1 MSDTEKPI
9 KSEEPVDEGV
19 DRVDEEENV
28 EEPAEDVGEAAEE
41 ASEAPEEAPAEAA
54 TTTEAAPADDDED
67 DSDLSDLDEDEI
79 KNAAIEDDDDDYN
92 KLSAHRR
99 KVQSSGKKTLK
110 KRATKDSRAAD
121 DDEDEI
127 DHSHIDLDPSM
138 ARRREIEA
146 RIDAAMKPASQRR
159 KKLGEDDIEMMQD
172 ERISNLREKMRNA
185 AIADAES
192 NREGQPATH
201 KLQLL
206 PEVKDVL
213 QKHHLADSI
222 LDNNLLEAVRIWLE
236 PLPDASLPSY
246 SIQEELFDALV
257 RLPIKSIH
265 LRESGLGKVVTFYR
279 KSKQPQLRI
288 KRIADKL
295 VADWTRP
302 IMGRSDNYR
311 EKVVS
316 TRSFDPST
324 QEIALAVAAKRAQTL
339 KDGTLAEKQAERRR
353 RAHIPSAQPANY
365 RVAPKS
371 EIIPQN
377 RGGSTNDMTFKR
389 LKGKLGVTKT
399 GKKKS
404 GVSIEGR
411 GLNG

>member
-9 KSEEPVDEGV
+9 KSEEPVDEV
-19 DRVDEEENV
+19 ANEEVAEEEIVAADEET
-28 EEPAEDVGEAAEE
+28 A
-41 ASEAPEEAPAEAA
+41 EAPAETAETSETIETTAA
-54 TTTEAAPADDDED
+54 PSEAAAADDDED
-67 DSDLSDLDEDEI
+67 DSDLSDLDEEEI

-110 KRATKDSRAAD
+110 KRAPKDSRGDDD
-121 DDEDEI
+121 DDEDM

-311 EKVVS
+311 EKVIS

-353 RAHIPSAQPANY
+353 RAHIPSAQPVNY

-371 EIIPQN
+371 EIIPQQ
-377 RGGSTNDMTFKR
+377 RGGSTNDLTFKR

-411 GLNG
+411 GLNT

>member
-1 MSDTEKPI
+1 MSDTEKPL
-9 KSEEPVDEGV
+9 KSEEPVESREEASDV
-19 DRVDEEENV
+19 EEEN
-28 EEPAEDVGEAAEE
+28 AEE
-41 ASEAPEEAPAEAA
+41 APVSSAAA
-54 TTTEAAPADDDED
+54 TLAALDDDD
-67 DSDLSDLDEDEI
+67 DSDLSDLDEEEM
-79 KNAAIEDDDDDYN
+79 KNVELEDDDDDYN

-99 KVQSSGKKTLK
+99 KGEGSGRKTLK
-110 KRATKDSRAAD
+110 KRAPKDTRGD
-121 DDEDEI
+121 DDGHD
-127 DHSHIDLDPSM
+127 DGHIDLDPDM
-138 ARRREIEA
+138 VRRREIEA

-206 PEVKDVL
+206 NEVKDVL

-246 SIQEELFDALV
+246 SIQEELFEALV

-279 KSKQPQLRI
+279 KSKQPQLKI

-316 TRSFDPST
+316 SRSYDPST
-324 QEIALAVAAKRAQTL
+324 QEIALAVAAKRAATL

-353 RAHIPSAQPANY
+353 RAHIPSAQPVNY

-371 EIIPQN
+371 QVMPQQ
-377 RGGSTNDMTFKR
+377 RGGSTNEASFRR
-389 LKGKLGVTKT
+389 LKGRMGVAKT

-411 GLNG
+411 GLNT

>member
-9 KSEEPVDEGV
+9 KSEEPVDEDV
-19 DRVDEEENV
+19 DRVDEEETV
-28 EEPAEDVGEAAEE
+28 AEGADEAGAPAEE
-41 ASEAPEEAPAEAA
+41 AATETAPAV
-54 TTTEAAPADDDED
+54 DDDED

-110 KRATKDSRAAD
+110 KRAPKDSRGD
-121 DDEDEI
+121 DDEEEI

-353 RAHIPSAQPANY
+353 RAHIPSAQPVNY

-371 EIIPQN
+371 EIVPQQ
-377 RGGSTNDMTFKR
+377 RGGSTNDLTFKR

-411 GLNG
+411 GLNT

>member
-1 MSDTEKPI
+1 MSDTEKPT
-9 KSEEPVDEGV
+9 KSEEPVE
-19 DRVDEEENV
+19 V
-28 EEPAEDVGEAAEE
+28 EEAVDDVTNPETAPNPDIPA
-41 ASEAPEEAPAEAA
+41 
-54 TTTEAAPADDDED
+54 DDED
-67 DSDLSDLDEDEI
+67 DSDLSDLDEEEM
-79 KNAAIEDDDDDYN
+79 KNVAIQDDDDDYN

-99 KVQSSGKKTLK
+99 KGGNVGKKTLK
-110 KRATKDSRAAD
+110 KRATKDSRP
-121 DDEDEI
+121 DDEDDEV
-127 DHSHIDLDPSM
+127 DHDHIDLDPSM

-146 RIDAAMKPASQRR
+146 RIDAAMKPASQKR

-353 RAHIPSAQPANY
+353 RAHIPSAQPVNY

-371 EIIPQN
+371 EIVPQQ
-377 RGGSTNDMTFKR
+377 RGGSTNDLTFKR
-389 LKGKLGVTKT
+389 LKGKLGVAKT

-411 GLNG
+411 GLNT